1 MPVLYFDMNL
11 IIDAGNSFLK
21 YFVFSD
27 DTLVEHDIISYAEL
41 NHFDFS
47 NLSCK
52 KAIICNVSKID
63 TQEIM
68 SHFPGVSFLEFK
80 HDTQTLI
87 SNKYETPA
95 TLGLDRLAA
104 ANGAE
109 IIAPEKNKLII
120 DLGTAI
126 TIDFVDKDA
135 NYIGGNIS
143 VGMSSRFRALHDYT
157 QNLPLLSPTGKTK
170 LTGKNTIEAIQN
182 GVILGICNEIDG
194 YIKSYS
200 SIYQDITTFLTGG
213 DCLFFEKRVKN
224 SIFAQPNLV
233 AIGLN
238 AVLTYN
244 ETI

>member
-1 MPVLYFDMNL
+1 MNL

-21 YFVFSD
+21 YYVFSD
-27 DTLVEHDIISYAEL
+27 NSIVKHDTISYAEL
-41 NHFDFS
+41 S
-47 NLSCK
+47 SLETIKISCE
-52 KAIICNVSKID
+52 KAIICNVSKYN
-63 TQEIM
+63 THEIL
-68 SHFPGVSFLEFK
+68 SHFPQTPFIEFK
-80 HDTQTLI
+80 HDTKTLI
-87 SNKYETPA
+87 SNRYETPE

-109 IIAPEKNKLII
+109 IISPKKNKLII

-135 NYIGGNIS
+135 NYLGGNIS
-143 VGMSSRFRALHDYT
+143 VGMNSRFKALHDYT
-157 QNLPLLSPTGKTK
+157 QNLPLLSPTEQTE

-194 YIKSYS
+194 YINSYS

-224 SIFAQPNLV
+224 TIFAQPNLV